1 MTHRTAV
8 SRPRIVVLVA
18 ALLSVG
24 ALACGDFTGVPASL
38 PTLTDSGTV
47 YALNGA
53 PAGAPTALHFFAGQL
68 VPADANFLFDIAFDI
83 DSSGRVVY
91 MPQRVVASALAT
103 THSVGLRTMPDS
115 FEAVTS
121 APKSGYR
128 ADTALVAARNIVV
141 VAQSNDPNTCGISL
155 TGSSIYAKIV
165 VTSVDPATRQLKVR
179 FTVDPNCGFVS
190 FAPGIPK
197 D

>member
-1 MTHRTAV
+1 MTHRTV
-8 SRPRIVVLVA
+8 TSRTRI
-18 ALLSVG
+18 ALLTAAVIAVG
-24 ALACGDFTGVPASL
+24 ALACGNFTAVPASL

-53 PAGAPTALHFFAGQL
+53 PPGAPTALHIYSGQL
-68 VPADANFLFDIAFDI
+68 VPADANFLFDVAFDL
-83 DSSGRVVY
+83 DSSGKIVFL
-91 MPQRVVASALAT
+91 PQRVVASGLAPS
-103 THSVGLRTMPDS
+103 HSVGLRTMPDS
-115 FEAVTS
+115 FEAVTT

-128 ADTALVAARNIVV
+128 ADTALVTSRNVVV
-141 VAQSNDPNTCGISL
+141 VAQSTDANTCGVSL
-155 TGSSIYAKIV
+155 TGSNVYAKIV
-165 VTSVDPATRQLKVR
+165 VTSVNRDTRQITLR

>member
-1 MTHRTAV
+1 MMRRTAA
-8 SRPRIVVLVA
+8 SRPRLAVLVA
-18 ALLSVG
+18 ALISVG
-24 ALACGDFTGVPASL
+24 AIACGDFTAVPASL

-53 PAGAPTALHFFAGQL
+53 PPGAPTALHFFAGQL
-68 VPADANFLFDIAFDI
+68 VPADANFLFDIAFDL
-83 DSSGRVVY
+83 DSNGKVVY

-103 THSVGLRTMPDS
+103 THSVGLRTASDS

-121 APKSGYR
+121 APKTGYR
-128 ADTALVAARNIVV
+128 ADTSLVTSRNVV
-141 VAQSNDPNTCGISL
+141 VLAQSNDPSTCGVSL

-165 VTSVDPATRQLKVR
+165 VTSVDLATRQLKVR
-179 FTVDPNCGFVS
+179 FTIDPNCGFVS

>member
-1 MTHRTAV
+1 MMRRTAA
-8 SRPRIVVLVA
+8 SRPRIAVLITAVFT
-18 ALLSVG
+18 VG
-24 ALACGDFTGVPASL
+24 ALACGDFTAVPASL

-53 PAGAPTALHFFAGQL
+53 PAGAPTALHIFSGSL
-68 VPADANFLFDIAFDI
+68 VPADANFLFDVAFDI
-83 DSSGRVVY
+83 DSSGKIIY

-103 THSVGLRTMPDS
+103 SHSVGLRTLPDT
-115 FEAVTS
+115 FGAVTT

-128 ADTALVAARNIVV
+128 ADTSLVTARNVV
-141 VAQSNDPNTCGISL
+141 VVVQSQDATTCGVSL
-155 TGSSIYAKIV
+155 TGSTLYAKIV
-165 VTSVDPATRQLKVR
+165 VTSVDLATRQLTVR

-190 FAPGIPK
+190 LAPGIPK

>member
-18 ALLSVG
+18 ALLSAG
-24 ALACGDFTGVPASL
+24 ALACGYFTVLPASL

-53 PAGAPTALHFFAGQL
+53 PAGAPTALHLFAGQL

>member
-1 MTHRTAV
+1 MLITAV
-8 SRPRIVVLVA
+8 FT
-18 ALLSVG
+18 VG
-24 ALACGDFTGVPASL
+24 ALACGDFTAVPASL

-53 PAGAPTALHFFAGQL
+53 PAGAPTALHIFSGSL
-68 VPADANFLFDIAFDI
+68 VPADANFLFDVAFDI
-83 DSSGRVVY
+83 DSSGKIIY

-103 THSVGLRTMPDS
+103 SHSVGLRTLPDT
-115 FEAVTS
+115 FGAVTT

-128 ADTALVAARNIVV
+128 ADTSLVTARNVV
-141 VAQSNDPNTCGISL
+141 VVVQSQDATTCGVSL
-155 TGSSIYAKIV
+155 TGSTLYAKIV
-165 VTSVDPATRQLKVR
+165 VTSVDLATRQLTVR

-190 FAPGIPK
+190 LAPGIPK

>member
-1 MTHRTAV
+1 MTHRTAA

-53 PAGAPTALHFFAGQL
+53 PAGAPTALHLFAGQL

>member
-1 MTHRTAV
+1 MTQRPAPA
-8 SRPRIVVLVA
+8 RPRVFGLIA
-18 ALLSVG
+18 AAIGAG

-38 PTLTDSGTV
+38 PTHTDSGTV
-47 YALNGA
+47 YAINGA
-53 PAGAPTALHFFAGQL
+53 PAGAPTALHIFTAQL

-83 DSSGRVVY
+83 DSSGKVVY
-91 MPQRVVASALAT
+91 MPQRVVASSLAS
-103 THSVGLRTMPDS
+103 THSVGLRTLPDS
-115 FEAVTS
+115 FGAINS

-128 ADTALVAARNIVV
+128 ADTSLVTAPNVV
-141 VAQSNDPNTCGISL
+141 VLAQSNDFNTCGVSL

-165 VTSVDPATRQLKVR
+165 VTSVDLATRQLKLR
-179 FTVDPNCGFVS
+179 YTVDPNCGFVS

>member
-18 ALLSVG
+18 ALLSAG

-53 PAGAPTALHFFAGQL
+53 PAGAPTALHLFAGQL